1 MNGYSVKLY
10 VYDLSGGLASQLS
23 QSFIGKQIDGI
34 WHTAVVVYGQEY
46 FYGSGGICSCP
57 PGTTMMGPPL
67 RIENMGTTHIP
78 PATFKEFLNE
88 ISPDYHTSQYNVMT
102 NNCNNFTNVLLQ
114 FLTGDYTPD
123 YILNLPQDVLAT
135 PLGQM
140 LLPTIEQMTTQ
151 AQSQLPG
158 MSGAM
163 GVMYSVN
170 EYAIPD
176 VIEQTTVRDPVL
188 GAPADV
194 SVKKTVIMNEDED
207 LD

>member
-1 MNGYSVKLY
+1 MSGYSVKLY

-46 FYGSGGICSCP
+46 FFGSGGICSCP

-67 RIENMGTTHIP
+67 RMEDMGTTHIP
-78 PATFKEFLNE
+78 PATFKELLNT
-88 ISPDYHTSQYNVMT
+88 ISPDFQTCHYNVMT

-114 FLTGDYTPD
+114 FLTGGYTPD
-123 YILNLPQDVLAT
+123 YILNLPQEVLST

-140 LLPTIEQMTTQ
+140 LLPTIEQVTTQ
-151 AQSQLPG
+151 TQSQLPG

-163 GVMYSVN
+163 GVQYFVN
-170 EYAIPD
+170 ENAVPD
-176 VIEQTTVRDPVL
+176 VFEETVVREPVV
-188 GAPADV
+188 GATDV
-194 SVKKTVIMNEDED
+194 SSKKKILISEDED

>member
-1 MNGYSVKLY
+1 MSGYSVKLY

-23 QSFIGKQIDGI
+23 QSIIGKQLDGI

-67 RIENMGTTHIP
+67 RVENMGTTYIP
-78 PATFKEFLNE
+78 PATFKEMLQE
-88 ISPDYHTSQYNVMT
+88 ISPDFQTAQYNVMT

-114 FLTGDYTPD
+114 FLTGGNTPD
-123 YILNLPQDVLAT
+123 YILNLPQEFLST

-140 LLPTIEQMTTQ
+140 ILPTIDQLTTQ
-151 AQSQLPG
+151 AHGQISMG
-158 MSGAM
+158 GAM
-163 GVMYSVN
+163 GAQFYVN
-170 EYAIPD
+170 ENAIPD
-176 VIEQTTVRDPVL
+176 VFAPEQDAGRVL
-188 GAPADV
+188 VATGDI
-194 SVKKTVIMNEDED
+194 SYKKTVVMNEDED

>member
-1 MNGYSVKLY
+1 MSGYSVKLY
-10 VYDLSGGLASQLS
+10 VYDLSRGLASQLS

-46 FYGSGGICSCP
+46 FFGGGICSCP
-57 PGTTMMGPPL
+57 PGTTMMGPPM
-67 RIENMGTTHIP
+67 RIEDMGTTYIP
-78 PATFKEFLNE
+78 PVTFKELLNT
-88 ISPDYHTSQYNVMT
+88 ISPDFQTCHYNVMT

-114 FLTGDYTPD
+114 FLTGGYTPD
-123 YILNLPQDVLAT
+123 YILNLPQEVLST

-163 GVMYSVN
+163 GVQYFVN
-170 EYAIPD
+170 ENAVPD
-176 VIEQTTVRDPVL
+176 VFEETTVRESVV
-188 GAPADV
+188 GATDV
-194 SVKKTVIMNEDED
+194 NYKKKVIVSEDDD